1 MQLPQSLLDSLTG
14 VEGFDKEA
22 FKQVHRAGE
31 QVTSIRINPLKR
43 RVDNGDLPAENLF
56 NRDTTDSVNDSFI
69 PYLPFATH
77 HPIAIGSPLTTH
89 QPVPWSQFGYY
100 LSQRPSFTFDPL
112 FHAGCYYVQEASSM
126 FLEQALKQLVDL
138 SQPLKI
144 LDLSAAPGGKSTH
157 IQSLISPESL
167 LVSNEVIRSRCNV
180 LTDNIIKWGSNN
192 VMVTNNDPSAFKK
205 LRGYF
210 DVIVVD
216 APCSGSGLFR
226 KDETAIEEWS
236 LHNVALC
243 SQRQQRILADV
254 LPALKENGLLIYS
267 TCSYSKEEDE
277 EIGDWLVNEFEVK
290 SEKLKVENKWNIV
303 ESVSSKTD
311 AVGYRFYPY
320 KAKGEGF
327 FISCF
332 RKTTAESETRLKP
345 AKIEKATA
353 KEKAVMLPWIK
364 NIDLEIIKEADTFAA
379 LPVCLLND
387 YTYLRAVLNIAYKG
401 TSIGQVMKDKLVP
414 HHALA
419 LSTIISEKVRSTELA
434 YEEAI
439 KYLQKQDIHIQP
451 LALGWQTVNYQKH
464 NLGWINA
471 LFNRINNY
479 YPKELR
485 ILKQEPPSFKK

>member
-1 MQLPQSLLDSLTG
+1 MQLPQALLNSLKD

-22 FKQVHRAGE
+22 FEQVHDAGE
-31 QVTSIRINPLKR
+31 QVTSIRINPCKW
-43 RVDNGDLPAENLF
+43 RVDNSEWPVGNSF
-56 NRDTTDSVNDSFI
+56 NSDSNDSSNEFSI
-69 PYLPFATH
+69 PYLPFTTH
-77 HPIAIGSPLTTH
+77 HSPLISH
-89 QPVPWSQFGYY
+89 HPVPWSQFGYY

-138 SQPLKI
+138 SQSVKV

-157 IQSLISPESL
+157 IQSLISSKSL
-167 LVSNEVIRSRCNV
+167 LVSNEVIRSRCNI
-180 LTDNIIKWGSNN
+180 LIDNILKWGSNN
-192 VMVTNNDPSAFKK
+192 VIVTNNDPSAFKK
-205 LRGYF
+205 LPGYF

-236 LHNVALC
+236 LNNVALC

-277 EIGDWLVNEFEVK
+277 EIGDWLVEEFEMK
-290 SEKLKVENKWNIV
+290 NAKLKIEKEWNVV
-303 ESVSSKTD
+303 ESVSSKTG

-320 KAKGEGF
+320 KVKGEGL

-332 RKTTAESETRLKP
+332 RKTITEKEARIKP
-345 AKIEKATA
+345 AKIEKAAA
-353 KEKAVMLPWIK
+353 KEKAVIQPWLK
-364 NIDLEIIKEADTFAA
+364 KIDAEVIKEADSFTA
-379 LPVCLLND
+379 LPIHFLND
-387 YTYLRAVLNIAYKG
+387 YTYLKTVLNIPYKG
-401 TSIGQVMKDKLVP
+401 TGIGQIMKDKLVP
-414 HHALA
+414 HHSLA
-419 LSTIISEKVRSTELA
+419 LSTIISDNVTTTELS
-434 YEEAI
+434 YGEAI
-439 KYLQKQDIHIQP
+439 KYLQRQDINMKP
-451 LALGWQTVNYQKH
+451 SALGWQTVNYQKH

-471 LFNRINNY
+471 LSNRINNY

-485 ILKQEPPSFKK
+485 ILKQDNPAFKK